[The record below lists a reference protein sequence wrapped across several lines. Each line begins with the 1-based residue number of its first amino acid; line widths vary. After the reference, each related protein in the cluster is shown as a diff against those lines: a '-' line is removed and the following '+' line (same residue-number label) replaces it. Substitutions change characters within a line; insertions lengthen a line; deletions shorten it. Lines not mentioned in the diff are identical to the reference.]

1 MYVEL
6 GATSPYAAWAMG
18 TMFFA
23 LLLISLLGTLL
34 GLNGM
39 ATARRRKRLEKQA
52 QENATKK

>member
-6 GATSPYAAWAMG
+6 GATSPYAGLAMG

-23 LLLISLLGTLL
+23 LILISILGTLL

-39 ATARRRKRLEKQA
+39 ATARRRKRLERQA
-52 QENATKK
+52 QETDPKQ